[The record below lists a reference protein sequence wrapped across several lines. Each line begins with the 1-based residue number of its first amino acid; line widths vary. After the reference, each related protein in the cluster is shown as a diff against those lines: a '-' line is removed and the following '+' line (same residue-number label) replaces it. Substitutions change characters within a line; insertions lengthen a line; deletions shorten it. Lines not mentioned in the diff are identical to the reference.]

1 MTLIIIVG
9 AIILELIILKLV
21 MRKKWKWTQ

>member
-1 MTLIIIVG
+1 MTPIIIVG